1 MTNPHD
7 PYGVGYRRATRILD
21 KVMLFRKKEL
31 NIKQY
36 ELTDC
41 WLELANMKKEFRVIV
56 YHHDTVKSNL

>member
-21 KVMLFRKKEL
+21 KMTQSRKKEL

-36 ELTDC
+36 
-41 WLELANMKKEFRVIV
+41 
-56 YHHDTVKSNL
+56 